1 MCINKNP
8 EILEPE
14 KPYTH
19 KLMNNLILSFC
30 CSRSRKR
37 KKSPSGIPYTH
48 AVLWNTNVSRKF
60 GTHTKEIQNFVVFFF
75 FQFIILPYAA
85 NSFLLNFALSAAY
98 FISKSM
104 FDELPP
110 EKKNVFKEWHL
121 GGKIKKIGRGATS
134 TTFYFWKK
142 TNTQLRKW
150 HCIANDFH
158 NLIACAWE
166 TLSCG
171 GDCVT
176 LVTQLSIAL
185 SDLAHSAVLWQQ
197 GDSLSVFPRAALVHI
212 VEECTVHE

>member
-1 MCINKNP
+1 MSAGS
-8 EILEPE
+8 LV
-14 KPYTH
+14 H
-19 KLMNNLILSFC
+19 
-30 CSRSRKR
+30 
-37 KKSPSGIPYTH
+37 
-48 AVLWNTNVSRKF
+48 
-60 GTHTKEIQNFVVFFF
+60 THTKEIQNFVVFFF

-110 EKKNVFKEWHL
+110 EKKKCFQRMAPGWQNKENRARCHIYHLLFK
-121 GGKIKKIGRGATS
+121 KKM
-134 TTFYFWKK
+134 
-142 TNTQLRKW
+142 NTQLRKW